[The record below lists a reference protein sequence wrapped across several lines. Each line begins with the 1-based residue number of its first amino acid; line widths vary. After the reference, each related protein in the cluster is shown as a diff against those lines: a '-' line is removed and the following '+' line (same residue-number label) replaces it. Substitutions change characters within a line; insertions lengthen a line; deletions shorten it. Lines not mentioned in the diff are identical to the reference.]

1 MPPKVLICS
10 TIVWAHQEVNS
21 LLGSIAE
28 VVYVDSPD
36 RASFLEGF
44 KPGGKYAD
52 AVGIYRENDSAQKIG
67 VFDKELIQGLPDS
80 IKWIAHNGAG
90 YDPVDVHACIA
101 KGIYLS
107 NTPGAVDDATATT
120 ALYLIL
126 STLRQYA
133 AAERSLRAQTWK
145 PAGLK
150 EISHDITGR
159 TLGILGL
166 GGIGGRLAELVHAF
180 PMRVIYHSRKPNPNA
195 PSYCEYFADVEEMLK
210 QTDVLSVHVPLREET
225 IGLVGEKWIRLMKK
239 GSVIV
244 NTARGKVI
252 DEEALIRALEDG
264 HLGAAGLDVFPNEPE
279 VNPRLLDFPTV
290 TLLPHMGT
298 ENQDT
303 QKKMEVRALTNLRD
317 FLVDGQGK
325 DLVLEWKQQPA
336 ERLPKSKSSSRK
348 EDKISAKL

>member
-1 MPPKVLICS
+1 
-10 TIVWAHQEVNS
+10 
-21 LLGSIAE
+21 
-28 VVYVDSPD
+28 
-36 RASFLEGF
+36 
-44 KPGGKYAD
+44 
-52 AVGIYRENDSAQKIG
+52 VGIYRENDSSKTLG
-67 VFDKELIQGLPDS
+67 VFDKELIEGLPES

-101 KGIYLS
+101 KGYSFTPITNRLLTILTGIYLS

-133 AAERSLRAQTWK
+133 AAERSLRANTWK
-145 PAGLK
+145 PSGLK

-180 PMRVIYHSRKPNPNA
+180 PMRVIYHSRKPNPDA

-210 QTDVLSVHVPLREET
+210 QTDVLSVHVPLRDET
-225 IGLVGEKWIRLMKK
+225 VGLVGDKWIRLMKK

-264 HLGAAGLDVFPNEPE
+264 HVSNRIWLIELITGSYHF
-279 VNPRLLDFPTV
+279 FSW
-290 TLLPHMGT
+290 
-298 ENQDT
+298 
-303 QKKMEVRALTNLRD
+303 
-317 FLVDGQGK
+317 GQ
-325 DLVLEWKQQPA
+325 LASMSSQTS
-336 ERLPKSKSSSRK
+336 PK
-348 EDKISAKL
+348 